1 MRLLLLLVLPL
12 LVGCSTAHHARP
24 LGKGNQAIHVSGGG
38 PIAGIGDP
46 DTFAPFLTA
55 TYKVGVTDR
64 ADVFVG
70 WHILETFINNGN
82 LYFDIGASYYL
93 LDQKGPLPGLSAAFT
108 VSPLITKDAGW
119 ASFDLSVTAS
129 WAIGRRE
136 RHLVYVGMHNFLLP
150 TRVEF
155 VETAQYI
162 WTPYIGGQLRLGKK
176 REIGLGL
183 EIQWHRPYHDTSDAV
198 VSAIAPGNLG
208 AMAFMGGFSVF
219 IGKDM
224 KPAMPLED
232 VTAPPAAESADEP
245 APGGAETAPP
255 PADASPSPEGE
266 GLRAAEGGAD
276 EPAPGAAPA
285 AGEAGEDTRGE
296 AEPPTDEA
304 APPPG
309 EAAEAPTDEA
319 AEEPAGEAAEDPTEE
334 PAGEA
339 AEDPTDEN
347 APPAAE
353 AAEEPAGEA
362 AEEPAPPAEEPAAEP
377 PEPAPPAE
385 EPAAEP
391 APADD
396 APDARGPEETP

>member
-82 LYFDIGASYYL
+82 LYFDVGASYYL
-93 LDQKGPLPGLSAAFT
+93 LDQKGPLPGVSAAFT
-108 VSPLITKDAGW
+108 ISPLITKDAGW

-136 RHLVYVGMHNFLLP
+136 RHLIYVGMHNFLLP
-150 TRVEF
+150 TRNEY

-176 REIGLGL
+176 RELGLGL
-183 EIQWHRPYHDTSDAV
+183 EIQWHRPYHDTSDAI

-208 AMAFMGGFSVF
+208 AMAFMGGVSVF
-219 IGKDM
+219 LGKDM
-224 KPAMPLED
+224 KPALALEEA
-232 VTAPPAAESADEP
+232 TAPPEEEAGQADEVAP
-245 APGGAETAPP
+245 ADEAVPADEAAPADETAPP
-255 PADASPSPEGE
+255 EEADDDEEGDDDDE
-266 GLRAAEGGAD
+266 ADDEEEAA
-276 EPAPGAAPA
+276 
-285 AGEAGEDTRGE
+285 
-296 AEPPTDEA
+296 PTDEA
-304 APPPG
+304 AP
-309 EAAEAPTDEA
+309 AE
-319 AEEPAGEAAEDPTEE
+319 G
-334 PAGEA
+334 
-339 AEDPTDEN
+339 
-347 APPAAE
+347 
-353 AAEEPAGEA
+353 
-362 AEEPAPPAEEPAAEP
+362 
-377 PEPAPPAE
+377 
-385 EPAAEP
+385 P
-391 APADD
+391 APADEAAPAESSDDD
-396 APDARGPEETP
+396 AASSPDATPTPAPEETP